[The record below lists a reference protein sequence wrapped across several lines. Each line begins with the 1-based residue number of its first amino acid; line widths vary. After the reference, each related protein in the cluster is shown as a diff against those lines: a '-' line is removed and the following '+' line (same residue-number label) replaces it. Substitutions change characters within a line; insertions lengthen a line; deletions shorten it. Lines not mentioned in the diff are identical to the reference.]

1 MEAELIR
8 KIFELSLT
16 MGARETSKELA
27 KQGIKISHRK
37 ISDILLKTYPD
48 EVVPVEIQKLSKEAR
63 EKRKKRIKNTKKN
76 SQLETFKTLRAAL
89 IKCIIQKR
97 ELQKEILRLRTSN
110 EALSARISE
119 LEAELEERRWS
130 EEENLW

>member
-27 KQGIKISHRK
+27 KQGIKISHRQ
-37 ISDILLKTYPD
+37 ISNILLKTYPD
-48 EVVPVEIQKLSKEAR
+48 DVVPLEIQKLSKEAR
-63 EKRKKRIKNTKKN
+63 QKRKRPSINKN
-76 SQLETFKTLRAAL
+76 SETFKTLRAAL

-97 ELQKEILRLRTSN
+97 ELQREILRLRTSN
-110 EALSARISE
+110 EALNARISE
-119 LEAELEERRWS
+119 LEAELEERKWS
-130 EEENLW
+130 EENLW

>member
-27 KQGIKISHRK
+27 KQGIKISHRQ
-37 ISDILLKTYPD
+37 ISNILLKTYPD
-48 EVVPVEIQKLSKEAR
+48 DVVPLEIQKLSKEAR
-63 EKRKKRIKNTKKN
+63 QKRKRPSINKN
-76 SQLETFKTLRAAL
+76 SETFKTLRAAL

-97 ELQKEILRLRTSN
+97 ELQREILRLMTSN

-119 LEAELEERRWS
+119 LEAELEERKWS
-130 EEENLW
+130 EENLW

>member
-27 KQGIKISHRK
+27 KQGIKINHRK

-48 EVVPVEIQKLSKEAR
+48 EVVPFEIQKLSKEAR
-63 EKRKKRIKNTKKN
+63 EKRKKRIKKN

>member
-1 MEAELIR
+1 MEAKLIR

-27 KQGIKISHRK
+27 KEGIKISHRK
-37 ISDILLKTYPD
+37 ISDTLLKTYPD
-48 EVVPVEIQKLSKEAR
+48 DVVPIEIQKLSKEAR
-63 EKRKKRIKNTKKN
+63 QKRKKPGIKKN
-76 SQLETFKTLRAAL
+76 SELETFKTLRAAL

-97 ELQKEILRLRTSN
+97 ELQREILRLRTTN

-130 EEENLW
+130 EDNLW